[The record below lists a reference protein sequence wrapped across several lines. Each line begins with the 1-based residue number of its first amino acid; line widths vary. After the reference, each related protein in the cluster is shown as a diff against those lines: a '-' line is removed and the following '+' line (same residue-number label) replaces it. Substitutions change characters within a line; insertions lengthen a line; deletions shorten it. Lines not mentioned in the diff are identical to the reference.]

1 MIQRDWFD
9 VGVRTVGVGTLVYGL
24 WDLMYAVQFYAGY
37 FQNPDM
43 TFRFYMIAGW
53 FSIAIGLI
61 LIRASSILVNFAY
74 GSIEGEFDKD
84 EDKFAE
90 SDSDKSDSES

>member
-1 MIQRDWFD
+1 
-9 VGVRTVGVGTLVYGL
+9 
-24 WDLMYAVQFYAGY
+24 MYAVQFYAGY

>member
-1 MIQRDWFD
+1 
-9 VGVRTVGVGTLVYGL
+9 
-24 WDLMYAVQFYAGY
+24 MYAVQFYAGY

-74 GSIEGEFDKD
+74 GSIEEEFDKD

-90 SDSDKSDSES
+90 SDADKSDSES